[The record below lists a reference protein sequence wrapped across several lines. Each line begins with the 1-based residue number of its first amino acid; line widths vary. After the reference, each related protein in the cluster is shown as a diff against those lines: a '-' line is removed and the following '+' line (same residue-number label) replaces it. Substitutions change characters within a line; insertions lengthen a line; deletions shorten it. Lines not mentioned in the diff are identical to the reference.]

1 MISKKLIQKGFGKTF
16 TKRFE
21 VDMTEYR
28 IGTTRFSNKTF
39 KENKEWRRKNNWN
52 GCIYGS
58 CIPIAQTPNYRQV
71 EKDERIFIIEM
82 NNDENKIMGIGCIKN
97 NIRHDFTTRI
107 YSDLEYNRYIYRSNF
122 RIERNSINKEILDF
136 LEEAL
141 FKGKGHLKRGQG
153 ITMINIK
160 WNSVYSSKRKLFLP
174 KNILKYGI
182 LKELKNG
189 TSQNNIIIKFRSLQ
203 KEFLKFFDNCI

>member
-1 MISKKLIQKGFGKTF
+1 MGCPVCFRCENIL
-16 TKRFE
+16 E
-21 VDMTEYR
+21 
-28 IGTTRFSNKTF
+28 KTF

-107 YSDLEYNRYIYRSNF
+107 YSDLDYNRYIYRSNF

-182 LKELKNG
+182 
-189 TSQNNIIIKFRSLQ
+189 KFRNSSMGHSTFKLYRYFASRYDARM
-203 KEFLKFFDNCI
+203 EE

>member
-1 MISKKLIQKGFGKTF
+1 
-16 TKRFE
+16 
-21 VDMTEYR
+21 MTEFR

-39 KENKEWRRKNNWN
+39 KENEEWRIKNKWK

-58 CIPIAQTPNYRQV
+58 CIPIAQTPNYRQID
-71 EKDERIFIIEM
+71 KDEKIFIIEM
-82 NNDENKIMGIGCIKN
+82 NNDENKIMGIGCIRN
-97 NIRHDFTTRI
+97 SIRHDFTARI
-107 YSDLEYNRYIYRSNF
+107 YSDKNYNRYIYRSNF
-122 RIERNSINKEILDF
+122 RIKRNCIKKEILDF

-174 KNILKYGI
+174 KNILKYSI

-189 TSQNNIIIKFRSLQ
+189 ISQNNIIIKYRLLQ
-203 KEFLKFFDNCI
+203 KQILEFFDNC

>member
-1 MISKKLIQKGFGKTF
+1 
-16 TKRFE
+16 
-21 VDMTEYR
+21 MTEYR

-39 KENKEWRRKNNWN
+39 KENEEWRRKNNWK

-58 CIPIAQTPNYRQV
+58 CIPIAQTPHYRQV
-71 EKDERIFIIEM
+71 DRDERVFIIEM

-97 NIRHDFTTRI
+97 NIRHDFTARI
-107 YSDLEYNRYIYRSNF
+107 YSDTDYNRYIYRSNF
-122 RIERNSINKEILDF
+122 RLERKSIKKDILDF

-153 ITMINIK
+153 ITMININ
-160 WNSVYSSKRKLFLP
+160 WNSVYSSKRKLYLP
-174 KNILKYGI
+174 KNILKYRI

-189 TSQNNIIIKFRSLQ
+189 TSRDNIIIKYRSLQ
-203 KEFLKFFDNCI
+203 KDFLEFFDNCI

>member
-39 KENKEWRRKNNWN
+39 QENKKWREANNWD

-58 CIPIAQTPNYRQV
+58 PIPIAKSPYWRKV
-71 EKDERIFIIEM
+71 DMGAKIFILEM
-82 NNDENKIMGIGCIKN
+82 NNDQDRIEGIGCIKN
-97 NIRHDFTTRI
+97 YIRYDLSIDI
-107 YSDLEYNRYIYRSNF
+107 YNDSNYNRYIYRSNF